1 MEKNQRLE
9 KKVNKAKSIAIIGA
23 GAWGTT
29 LAILL
34 SENGHEVKLWVL
46 EEDLC
51 SEMKEM
57 RENKRYLPG
66 FPIPSNIDL
75 TSNLAETL
83 PSAKLIIF
91 AVPSKH
97 LREIAKNSSAF
108 ISEDNIVLSVTKGLE
123 ENTHKRMSEVL
134 IEEIKSLDPENLAV
148 LSGPNLSKEIAK
160 GFPAASVVGS
170 KSLKTAKKIQGF
182 LMMERF
188 RVYTNTDVIGV
199 ELGGALKN
207 IIAIAAGAVD
217 GLGLGDNAKAGLMV
231 RGIAEIMRLGT
242 AMGAKTS
249 TFSGLSGIGD
259 LITTCASNLSRNHYV
274 GEEIAKGRKLKE
286 ILEGMEAI
294 AEGVTTTKAAHALAK
309 KHKLEMP
316 ITDQVYQVLF
326 EGKDPYKAIE
336 DLMIRT
342 PKEE

>member
-1 MEKNQRLE
+1 M
-9 KKVNKAKSIAIIGA
+9 NKAQSIAIIGA

-29 LAILL
+29 FAILL

-75 TSNLAETL
+75 TSDLAEAL
-83 PSAKLIIF
+83 PSAKLIVF

-97 LREIAKNSSAF
+97 LRGIAKNSSAF
-108 ISEDNIVLSVTKGLE
+108 ISKDNIVLSVTKGLE
-123 ENTHKRMSEVL
+123 ENTHKRMSEVIL
-134 IEEIKSLDPENLAV
+134 DEIKSLDPKNLAI

-170 KSLKTAKKIQGF
+170 KSLETAKKIQGF

-231 RGIAEIMRLGT
+231 RGIAEITRLGVT
-242 AMGAKTS
+242 LGAKQS

-259 LITTCASNLSRNHYV
+259 LIATCASKLSRNHYV

-286 ILEGMEAI
+286 ILDGMEAV
-294 AEGVTTTKAAHALAK
+294 AEGVATTKAAHALAK
-309 KHKLEMP
+309 KHKVEMP
-316 ITDQVYQVLF
+316 ITEQVYQVLF

-336 DLMIRT
+336 NLMIRS